1 VVEFT
6 YNPDWRWWLAGG
18 VLITALMGWSYHAAR
33 GGANAGL
40 RLGLL
45 VLRLFTL
52 AVVVICLL
60 DPQRVEEIRHFQPA
74 YVAVLVDTSRSMAW
88 KDNGASRLDLAKKW
102 VREELKLPEKFSVS
116 YYGFGSNLFPLP
128 NLDTAVADGNRT
140 ALAGALENLATATA
154 QNPPASVVLL
164 SDGGDNSLQSA
175 EAIAKSFGQRKIPIH
190 TLSLGAT
197 NEPPDIVVE
206 NVQVKR
212 ALLNQ
217 STTKAVVTL
226 RSSGFDGQ
234 TVPLRVLKDN
244 KVLAERKVQLAEG
257 SQRVEVEFTPALPG
271 FQTFVAEIPVQSG
284 ERLTENNRREFGL
297 TVVDQVLRVIYMEAS
312 GDENGAFQPLYL
324 KHALEDTPGIQVKTL
339 YVEQY
344 GASPSLYDKVAYV
357 DPKNGDKIYRVQHPT
372 QGYPRTLE
380 ELLKYQVVI
389 FSDVSK
395 DDFTPEQLQNTER
408 FITEFGGGF
417 AMVGGHTS
425 FGAGGYQNT
434 IIDNLIPV
442 AMEGQA
448 DLTSDTFHP
457 NVLDSAWTHPIMRIS
472 SDPEENRAIW
482 TTKFPQL
489 QGYNRVSRAK
499 PGASVLLE
507 HPTDRTPFG
516 PAIILA
522 TQEVGKGRTM
532 ALTTD
537 TTYLWGEWFETI
549 WGEKIDPNL
558 PLTERNCDSRYF
570 KQFWL
575 NSIRWL
581 SAHKFDFDH
590 NLVSL
595 ELAQTYCAPNL
606 EVPVRVRAANRGG
619 QDVGDAG
626 VTLHLMDGDTEV
638 QSVRAVYSEEQRSYQ
653 ANVKLPG
660 TGKFRLQATA
670 VFKDGKTADDQQI
683 LVGEDADWEMAD
695 IRAKP
700 ENLAA
705 LSRWS
710 GGEVF
715 SPQKNDAVPMANAMG
730 GAKPATV
737 EYRKTPYWDK
747 SWWLGTIIGLLS
759 VEWVIRR
766 LRGMA

>member
-1 VVEFT
+1 
-6 YNPDWRWWLAGG
+6 
-18 VLITALMGWSYHAAR
+18 MGW
-33 GGANAGL
+33 
-40 RLGLL
+40 
-45 VLRLFTL
+45 
-52 AVVVICLL
+52 
-60 DPQRVEEIRHFQPA
+60 
-74 YVAVLVDTSRSMAW
+74 
-88 KDNGASRLDLAKKW
+88 KDDGSSRLDLAKKW
-102 VREELKLPEKFSVS
+102 VKEELKLPEKFSVA
-116 YYGFGSNLFPLP
+116 YYGFGSNLFPLA
-128 NLDTAVADGNRT
+128 NLDTTVADGNRT
-140 ALAGALENLATATA
+140 ALAGTLENLATATA

-175 EAIAKSFGQRKIPIH
+175 ETIAKAFGQRKIPIH
-190 TLSLGAT
+190 TVALGAT

-271 FQTFVAEIPVQSG
+271 FQTFVAEIPAQSG
-284 ERLTENNRREFGL
+284 ERLISNNRREFGL

-357 DPKNGDKIYRVQHPT
+357 DPKNGDKIYRVRHPT

-408 FITEFGGGF
+408 FVTEFGGGF

-434 IIDNLIPV
+434 IIDKLIPV

-472 SDPEENRAIW
+472 SDAEENRAIW

-489 QGYNRVSRAK
+489 QGYNRVARAK
-499 PGASVLLE
+499 PGATVLLE
-507 HPTDRTPFG
+507 HPTDRTPYG

-522 TQEVGKGRTM
+522 AQEVAKGRTM

-549 WGEKIDPNL
+549 WGEKINPNM
-558 PLTERNCDSRYF
+558 PLTEQNCDSRYF

-619 QDVGDAG
+619 QDVGDAD
-626 VTLHLMDGDTEV
+626 VTLHLIDGDTEV
-638 QSVRAVYSEEQRSYQ
+638 QKVRAIYSEEQRSYQ
-653 ANVKLPG
+653 ASVKLPG
-660 TGKFRLQATA
+660 AGKFQLQATA
-670 VFKDGKTADDQQI
+670 LFKDGKTADDQQI

-700 ENLAA
+700 ETLAA

-710 GGEVF
+710 GGQVF
-715 SPQKNDAVPMANAMG
+715 SPQKNDGVLMANAMG

>member
-1 VVEFT
+1 MV
-6 YNPDWRWWLAGG
+6 
-18 VLITALMGWSYHAAR
+18 WSYYAAR
-33 GGANAGL
+33 GGAHGGL

-45 VLRLFTL
+45 GLRMLTL
-52 AVVVICLL
+52 AVVAVCLL

-74 YVAVLVDTSRSMAW
+74 CVAVLVDTSRSMGW
-88 KDNGASRLDLAKKW
+88 KEGEASRLDLAKNW
-102 VREELKLPEKFSVS
+102 VKHELKVPDNFLVS
-116 YYGFGSNLFPLP
+116 YYGFSSNLFALA
-128 NLDTAVADGNRT
+128 NIDAAAANGNRT
-140 ALAGALENLATATA
+140 ALAETLENLAAATA

-175 EAIAKSFGQRKIPIH
+175 ETIAEVFGQKKIPIH
-190 TLSLGAT
+190 TVALGAT
-197 NEPPDIVVE
+197 NEPPDIVLE
-206 NVQVKR
+206 NVQVRR

-226 RSSGFDGQ
+226 RSSGFSGQ
-234 TVPLRVLKDN
+234 TVPLRIVKDN
-244 KVLAERKVQLAEG
+244 KVLAERKVKLTGG

-271 FQTFVAEIPVQSG
+271 FQTFEAEVPPQPG
-284 ERLTENNRREFGL
+284 ERLTINNRREFGL

-324 KHALEDTPGIQVKTL
+324 KHALEDTPGIEVKTL

-344 GASPSLYDKVAYV
+344 GAPASLNDKVAYV
-357 DPKNGDKIYRVQHPT
+357 DPKNGDRIYRVQHPT

-389 FSDVSK
+389 FSDVPK
-395 DDFTPEQLQNTER
+395 DDFTPEQLRATER
-408 FITEFGGGF
+408 FVTEFGGGF

-425 FGAGGYQNT
+425 FGAGGYQHT

-442 AMEGQA
+442 AMEGEA
-448 DLTSDTFHP
+448 DLTEDTFHP
-457 NVLDSAWTHPIMRIS
+457 RVLDNAWTHPIMRLS
-472 SDPEENRAIW
+472 ADAEENRAIW

-489 QGYNRVSRAK
+489 QGYNRVDRAK
-499 PGASVLLE
+499 PGATVLLE
-507 HPTDRTPFG
+507 HPSDRTTYG

-537 TTYLWGEWFETI
+537 TTYLWGQWFETI
-549 WGEKIDPNL
+549 WGEKIDANL
-558 PLTERNCDSRYF
+558 PLSEQNCDSRYF

-575 NSIRWL
+575 NAIRWL
-581 SAHKFDFDH
+581 SAHKFDFER
-590 NLVSL
+590 NLVAL

-619 QDVGDAG
+619 QDAVDAA
-626 VTLHLMDGDTEV
+626 VVLHLTDGGTEV
-638 QSVRAVYSEEQRSYQ
+638 QTVRAIYSEEQRNYQ
-653 ANVKLPG
+653 ANVKLPAA
-660 TGKFRLQATA
+660 GKFLLRATA
-670 VFKDGKTADDQQI
+670 RFKDGKTAEDQQV

-695 IRAKP
+695 IRARP
-700 ENLAA
+700 ETLAA

-710 GGEVF
+710 GGRVF
-715 SPQKNDAVPMANAMG
+715 SPQKNQAGLMANAMG

-737 EYRKTPYWDK
+737 EYRKTPFWDK
-747 SWWLGTIIGLLS
+747 SWWLGTIIALLS
-759 VEWVIRR
+759 VEWIVRR